1 MSGDKMKFGVHLPD
15 AGRDPSREA
24 MIAVATTAER
34 LGYASVWSS
43 DHIAWPDPATLES
56 KYPYADDNSGFP
68 AAGSA
73 WLDCIGTLQFVAGIT
88 ERVQLG
94 TTVLILGYRGVV
106 QQAKGWA
113 TLDHLAQGRAILG
126 VGVGWMREEFEIIGM
141 PWEERGARADEALE
155 VFEELFSDGLSTF
168 EGRYTN
174 FRDVGFSPKP
184 PRGRIPVWV
193 GGHTRP
199 AFRRTARYGEAFHA
213 AFSSPS
219 ELARE
224 WAGVGEECDA
234 IGRNRDEIELT
245 SLFRLNFDGGDLEVG
260 EVGGSTEQVI
270 DQVGQYRDVGVDHIA
285 FFVLGRGTEGR
296 LEAIERFASE
306 IAPDFS

>member
-1 MSGDKMKFGVHLPD
+1 MKFGVHLPD

-184 PRGRIPVWV
+184 PRGHIPIWV

-199 AFRRTARYGEAFHA
+199 AFRRTARFGEAFHA

-224 WAGVGEECDA
+224 WAGVGEECEA

-245 SLFRLNFDGGDLEVG
+245 SLFRLNFDGGDLEAG

-306 IAPDFS
+306 IAPNFS